1 VRPAPPAG
9 AGPAGPVDP
18 VLSALTDG
26 RAWPLRVALL
36 LAGAAVLLFPG
47 LGAAPLERAEIY
59 FLDGARSMVERHDLL
74 VPYYRAEP
82 FFDKPPL
89 TYWLMAGTFELFGF
103 GAGAAR
109 LVPAVS
115 ALCVLLATLW
125 LGSVLFDR
133 RTAWIGALVL
143 ATTGAFLAF
152 GRVAMSDMLL
162 ALWTTL
168 AMALGVRAAR
178 GDAPDAWPVA
188 LAVTLGLGFLTKGPI
203 ALLLPGLGLLWL
215 AWTRRASLPRLRPL
229 VAAVAAIAFVV
240 IAGGWF
246 VLVQRRL
253 GWGPLEHFFLRENL
267 QRFAAST
274 YDSQQPFWFYLT
286 AYLAEGAPWSLF
298 LPLAAFHAWRRATR
312 DEGSRFL
319 LVWLAMA
326 LVPLS
331 LSRGKIDY
339 YLLPLYPAA
348 ALVVARFF
356 VTIPWQARER
366 GWARVV
372 LGLAAVALAAVPT
385 FLFLVPAPWAPPR
398 VALVALALLFAIAVA
413 AALWTIARPEPTR
426 TVGTLAAASAL
437 VIGCLGDVVVPALH
451 DAQPHEW
458 VVDDVRREMAYRP
471 DLTVIACADPA
482 RVQRDLLFHAR
493 AVVDERCD
501 LWAVASSDRPFLFLL
516 GPGERESLLGADG
529 VREIARYRYLPATV
543 LTLEG
548 LLARPQPSEMT
559 LAANFATTD
568 PIAEIKRKRDRKRAL
583 RNETDP

>member
-1 VRPAPPAG
+1 M
-9 AGPAGPVDP
+9 
-18 VLSALTDG
+18 L
-26 RAWPLRVALL
+26 
-36 LAGAAVLLFPG
+36 
-47 LGAAPLERAEIY
+47 
-59 FLDGARSMVERHDLL
+59 ERHDLL

-89 TYWLMAGTFELFGF
+89 TYWLMAAAFDAFGF

-109 LVPAVS
+109 VVPAVS
-115 ALCVLLATLW
+115 ALLVLLATLW

-133 RTAWIGALVL
+133 RTAWVGALVL

-168 AMALGVRAAR
+168 AMAVGVRAAR
-178 GDAPDAWPVA
+178 GGAPAAWPLA
-188 LAVTLGLGFLTKGPI
+188 LGLALGLGFLTKGPI

-215 AWTRRASLPRLRPL
+215 AWTRRASLPRPRPL
-229 VAAVAAIAFVV
+229 YAALGAVGFVV
-240 IAGGWF
+240 VAGAWF

-274 YDSQQPFWFYLT
+274 YDAQRPFWFYLT

-298 LPLAAFHAWRRATR
+298 FPLAAFHAWRRAPR

-319 LVWLAMA
+319 LVWLALA
-326 LVPLS
+326 LAPLS

-348 ALVVARFF
+348 SLVVARFF
-356 VTIPWQARER
+356 LTVPWQARER

-372 LGLAAVALAAVPT
+372 LALAAVALAGVPT
-385 FLFLVPAPWAPPR
+385 VLFLVPAPWAPAR
-398 VALVALALLFAIAVA
+398 TALAAMALLFAAA
-413 AALWTIARPEPTR
+413 AGAALWTAARPEPAR
-426 TVGTLAAASAL
+426 ALGTLAAASAL

-458 VVDDVRREMAYRP
+458 VVDDVRREAAYRP
-471 DLTVIACADPA
+471 DLTVVACADPA

-493 AVVDERCD
+493 AVVEERCD
-501 LWAVASSDRPFLFLL
+501 LWALASSERPFLFLL
-516 GPGERESLLGADG
+516 GPGERESLLGAEG
-529 VREIARYRYLPATV
+529 VREVARYRYLPATV

-548 LLARPQPSEMT
+548 LLARPGPAEMT
-559 LAANFATTD
+559 LAANYATTD
-568 PIAEIKRKRDRKRAL
+568 PVAEVKRKRDRKRAL
-583 RNETDP
+583 REETIR